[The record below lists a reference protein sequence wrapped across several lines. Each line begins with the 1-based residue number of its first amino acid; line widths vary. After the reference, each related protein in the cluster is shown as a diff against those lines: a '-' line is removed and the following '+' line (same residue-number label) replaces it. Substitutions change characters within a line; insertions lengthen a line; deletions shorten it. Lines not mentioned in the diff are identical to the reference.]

1 MGDVTWPGRPYE
13 QLCRVRARAE
23 EKSEGAIPLVVLHN
37 AFIGA
42 GRTDDHEKAVS
53 VPGYSGVRA
62 ARGCR
67 SLRLRDQRQPGRDR
81 NPDGQGH
88 GRAFDAR
95 RTRRRDAARARP
107 GSLHQP
113 ELLLYEADGRTLVEE
128 IPIQAAGYY
137 GTYNV
142 TLKPGVY
149 VPGYAY
155 MGSVR
160 LLPAITIEAG
170 KTTTLDVD
178 IDTGIR

>member
-1 MGDVTWPGRPYE
+1 MTPPVPDP
-13 QLCRVRARAE
+13 
-23 EKSEGAIPLVVLHN
+23 
-37 AFIGA
+37 
-42 GRTDDHEKAVS
+42 AVFTS
-53 VPGYSGVRA
+53 RK
-62 ARGCR
+62 
-67 SLRLRDQRQPGRDR
+67 
-81 NPDGQGH
+81 
-88 GRAFDAR
+88 
-95 RTRRRDAARARP
+95 
-107 GSLHQP
+107 
-113 ELLLYEADGRTLVEE
+113 LLLYEADGKTLVEE

-142 TLKPGVY
+142 TLKSGVY